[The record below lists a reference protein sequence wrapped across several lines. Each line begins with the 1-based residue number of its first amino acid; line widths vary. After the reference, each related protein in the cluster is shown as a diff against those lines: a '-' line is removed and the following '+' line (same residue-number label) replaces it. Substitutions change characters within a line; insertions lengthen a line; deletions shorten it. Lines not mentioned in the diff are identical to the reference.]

1 MRTRLS
7 TIMIVGAAAAAL
19 TACNSG
25 GASTPTATPSI
36 TSTAGATESSTA
48 TDTPQAGD
56 DTGALSSLQPGEEV
70 PDGMD
75 VHDVKVFQVAIPS
88 EWTPEEPTGEPT
100 LAFWGEDADG
110 APAEGAMVRWDPQGT
125 SALDTAEQLE
135 QQLSGEGTTATI
147 EALTWPDVAP
157 GGAYLVTF
165 ESEMAPGAL
174 RRVEQ
179 IFADL
184 PQGGTGSVIGFAEPD
199 AFAQSQVPAV
209 LGSFRVAP

>member
-7 TIMIVGAAAAAL
+7 TIIIVGAAAAAL
-19 TACNSG
+19 TACSSG
-25 GASTPTATPSI
+25 GGSTPTATSSI
-36 TSTAGATESSTA
+36 TTTAAATDSSTTSEA
-48 TDTPQAGD
+48 AQPSD
-56 DTGALSSLQPGEEV
+56 DTGALVSLKAGEEV

-88 EWTPEEPTGEPT
+88 EWTPEETTGEPT

-110 APAEGAMVRWDPQGT
+110 APAEGAMVRWDPQGA

-135 QQLSGEGTTATI
+135 QQLAGEGTTATI
-147 EALTWPDVAP
+147 EELAWPDVAP

-174 RRVEQ
+174 RRVQQ

-199 AFAQSQVPAV
+199 AFADSQVPAV